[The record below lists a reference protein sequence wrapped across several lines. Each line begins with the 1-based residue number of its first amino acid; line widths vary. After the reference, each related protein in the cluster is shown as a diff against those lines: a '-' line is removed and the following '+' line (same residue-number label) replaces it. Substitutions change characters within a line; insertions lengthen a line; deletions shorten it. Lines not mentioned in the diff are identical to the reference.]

1 MDDKNIFSER
11 LKELLHSND
20 MTQTELSDSLGISSS
35 MLSYYIRG
43 IKQPSVNII
52 KLIAKKFNVSID
64 WLLGLEEPKDTE
76 LKTYADMIK
85 LLIPLLKYPKVWT
98 LVRTYEDM
106 NDGFLYGSQDD
117 EIPFDN
123 LRTSNHII
131 MDFLDNYRKMTE
143 ILENNS
149 IPEDLYN
156 LWINDRLNHYN
167 KIPLP
172 PEKDEIVRATETS
185 TD

>member
-85 LLIPLLKYPKVWT
+85 LLIPLLNCSNIWDIELNKLDGPFNYTPFEG
-98 LVRTYEDM
+98 LVTADRE
-106 NDGFLYGSQDD
+106 LLQ
-117 EIPFDN
+117 
-123 LRTSNHII
+123 
-131 MDFLDNYRKMTE
+131 FLDDYEKMKD
-143 ILENNS
+143 LVNKNS
-149 IPEDLYN
+149 VPKDLFN
-156 LWINDRLNHYN
+156 TWINNRLEIYSYMN
-167 KIPLP
+167 LP
-172 PEKDEIVRATETS
+172 HENED
-185 TD
+185 

>member
-11 LKELLHSND
+11 LKELLHSNN

-43 IKQPSVNII
+43 IKQPSVNIL

-64 WLLGLEEPKDTE
+64 WLLGLEEPKDKE

-85 LLIPLLKYPKVWT
+85 LLIPLLRYPEVWN
-98 LVRTYEDM
+98 LVRTYEPM
-106 NDGFLYGSQDD
+106 NDGYYYANQNDR
-117 EIPFDN
+117 IPFDN
-123 LRTSNHII
+123 LQTNDNII

-172 PEKDEIVRATETS
+172 PKKDETVRATETL

>member
-64 WLLGLEEPKDTE
+64 WLLGLEEPKGTE

-85 LLIPLLKYPKVWT
+85 LLIPLLKYPKIWN

-106 NDGFLYGSQDD
+106 NEGFFYGSQDD
-117 EIPFDN
+117 RIPFDN
-123 LRTSNHII
+123 LQTSNHII

-167 KIPLP
+167 KILLP
-172 PEKDEIVRATETS
+172 PEKDETVSPNETS